1 MGPILLLSTYL
12 LPVDE
17 IIRSLHIW
25 WQDCSSRSFAGAV
38 SHWTYLMLVVVHFEQ
53 FLLLW
58 CQLWLVCSRLRTWIH
73 NCKTHASRDED
84 VLSTATTG
92 VIWRNNGCLIDI
104 IVIMGLLFMHSC
116 CLVLVIV
123 VRNVSTW
130 VADGSFLIMTVELL
144 NIQASSTVMI
154 T

>member
-1 MGPILLLSTYL
+1 M
-12 LPVDE
+12 
-17 IIRSLHIW
+17 
-25 WQDCSSRSFAGAV
+25 
-38 SHWTYLMLVVVHFEQ
+38 
-53 FLLLW
+53 
-58 CQLWLVCSRLRTWIH
+58 
-73 NCKTHASRDED
+73 
-84 VLSTATTG
+84 STATTG